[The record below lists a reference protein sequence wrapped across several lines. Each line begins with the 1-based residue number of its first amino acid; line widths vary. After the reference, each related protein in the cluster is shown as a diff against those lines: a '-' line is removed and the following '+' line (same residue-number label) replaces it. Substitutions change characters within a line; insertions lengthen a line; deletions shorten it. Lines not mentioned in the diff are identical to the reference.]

1 MPSNN
6 AVNHVSDTA
15 LWVAMYRAMETD
27 RADALFRDPLARKL
41 AGPRGEEILRVIPK
55 AKQFAWPM
63 IVRTA
68 VMDEVILRVVRDE
81 GADMV
86 LNLASGLDT
95 RPYRLA
101 LPRAL
106 RWVEADFPDLQDYKD
121 AHLGGEQ
128 PRCALERERV
138 DLTDAA
144 ARNALFQRL
153 GGSARRVLVIAEGLL
168 IYLTPEQ
175 VAGLARDLY
184 AQPSFHWWLMDIAHP
199 RLLTMMERTW
209 GKALRAGNAPFIFA
223 PAESTAFFQPHGWEE
238 SAFRPMFEESI
249 RLKRTFP
256 MARFWR
262 WVMRFYPRKL
272 REQMKRFSGVA
283 LLSRARTP

>member
-27 RADALFRDPLARKL
+27 RPDALFRDPLARKL
-41 AGPRGEEILRVIPK
+41 AGPRGEEILRAIPK
-55 AKQFAWPM
+55 GKQFAWPM

-68 VMDEVILRVVRDE
+68 VMDDAILRAVRDE
-81 GADMV
+81 GADAV
-86 LNLASGLDT
+86 LNLAAGLDT
-95 RPYRLA
+95 RPYRLP

-106 RWVEADFPDLQDYKD
+106 RWVEADFPDMQDYKD
-121 AHLGGEQ
+121 AHLNGEQ
-128 PRCALERERV
+128 PRCTLERERV
-138 DLTDAA
+138 DLTDGA
-144 ARNALFQRL
+144 ARRALFQRL
-153 GGSARRVLVIAEGLL
+153 GASARRLLVIAEGLL

-175 VAGLARDLY
+175 VAGLAQDLH
-184 AQPSFHWWLMDIAHP
+184 AQPSFQWWLVDIAHP
-199 RLLTMMERTW
+199 RLLKMMEKTW
-209 GKALRAGNAPFIFA
+209 GQTLRAGNAPLRFA
-223 PAESTAFFQPHGWEE
+223 PAESTAFFRPHGWEE
-238 SAFRPMFEESI
+238 SVFRPMFEESI

-262 WVMRFYPRKL
+262 FVMRFYPRKL
-272 REQMKRFSGVA
+272 REEMKRFSGVA